1 MLGRERTG
9 SASCSPAASYR
20 TAVTDVA
27 LELDRS
33 PRSGGA
39 ARGFVR
45 AHLLAAGLE
54 ELVETAELL
63 VTELVTN
70 VLVHTED
77 RPFVRLRIDGPRV
90 RIAVEDACAAAPVA
104 GVLDLKAA
112 CGRGLVLVDAL
123 VQSWGVDR
131 SNGDGKAVWFE
142 LADGQA
148 TAGNDLDADALL
160 ALWGD
165 DLQSGK
171 PAERVAE
178 RSSTPPSQDDG
189 QGPMWT
195 VRLGEV
201 PPALL
206 HDTKTHLDDLVRDL
220 TLVREGAEGGSDS
233 GDPEIVA
240 LAVRLTTLVAQLVG
254 FRNEMRRQALAASGR
269 GAETFTLELHLPV
282 ALAGPLA
289 EYRRALDEADEL
301 CAAGRLLLAP
311 APPELAAFRRHKLD
325 TFARQLADAARTS
338 S

>member
-1 MLGRERTG
+1 MARGRP
-9 SASCSPAASYR
+9 PAASYR

-33 PRSGGA
+33 PRSGGE

-45 AHLLAAGLE
+45 THLLAAGLE

-77 RPFVRLRIDGPRV
+77 RPLVRLRIDDARV
-90 RIAVEDACAAAPVA
+90 RVAVEDSCPAVPVA
-104 GVLDLKAA
+104 GVLDLSAA

-131 SNGDGKAVWFE
+131 SGGDGKAVWFE
-142 LADGQA
+142 LVDGQA
-148 TAGNDLDADALL
+148 TAADDLDADSLL

-165 DLQSGK
+165 DVEPGD
-171 PAERVAE
+171 PPERVAQE
-178 RSSTPPSQDDG
+178 PAASWPQEDG
-189 QGPMWT
+189 QGPSRT
-195 VRLGEV
+195 VRLEEV

-220 TLVREGAEGGSDS
+220 TLVREGAEGGSDG

-269 GAETFTLELHLPV
+269 GEETFTLELHLPV

-311 APPELAAFRRHKLD
+311 APRELAAFRRRKLD
-325 TFARQLADAARTS
+325 AFVRQLADGARTS
-338 S
+338 G